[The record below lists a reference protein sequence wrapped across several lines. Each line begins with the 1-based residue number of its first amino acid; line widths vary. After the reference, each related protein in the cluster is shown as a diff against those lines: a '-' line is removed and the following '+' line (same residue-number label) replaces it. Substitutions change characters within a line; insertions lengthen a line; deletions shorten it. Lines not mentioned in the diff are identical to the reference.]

1 MLRGVPRWM
10 KNALPALAL
19 LATSLGC
26 RYQAASDAC
35 YAILETYGARLVEC
49 GYFATQAE
57 AEAAIISAWE
67 MAEGLPIQ
75 CDTSP
80 VGVRDEAQLYDECI
94 PALMRLDCATADVGP
109 PRCDRQI
116 VYRR

>member
-57 AEAAIISAWE
+57 AE

-109 PRCDRQI
+109 PSCDRQI